1 MVILVNFAHAWKCQ
15 FPTLFGDDWFLW
27 VLFQKKLEIN
37 WFINENMATT
47 CTLKHLSC
55 QLSSGT
61 WRSVWSILT
70 WVAFFF
76 FFSFFFIQWMYGMF
90 CFFSFLFPFCI
101 IKYVFLSCRCLPER
115 KTSIENDITK
125 DLLSGNEWGGAP
137 WYPRLLADNT
147 LQKGE
152 FGTFLWWYIYIFWWI
167 GIIFTILFA

>member
-1 MVILVNFAHAWKCQ
+1 MKIWQPHVLWNISVVSCHQEREGPC
-15 FPTLFGDDWFLW
+15 GVFLRG
-27 VLFQKKLEIN
+27 LP
-37 WFINENMATT
+37 
-47 CTLKHLSC
+47 
-55 QLSSGT
+55 
-61 WRSVWSILT
+61 
-70 WVAFFF
+70 F
-76 FFSFFFIQWMYGMF
+76 FFSFFFFFIQWMYGMF

-167 GIIFTILFA
+167 WIIFTILFG